1 MGKKFSKVTT
11 SHWGAFNVFVEKNKI
26 IKTEPFEADPAPP
39 QISELVPKAVHHSKR
54 IDQPYVRKG
63 WIDKD
68 PDKLRGNDEYI
79 PLPWEDALDLAAKEI
94 TRVKTDFGN
103 GAIFGGSYG
112 WASAGR
118 VDH

>member
-11 SHWGAFNVFVEKNKI
+11 SHWGAFNVFVENGKI
-26 IKTEPFEADPAPP
+26 IKTEPFDADPAPP

-68 PDKLRGNDEYI
+68 P
-79 PLPWEDALDLAAKEI
+79 
-94 TRVKTDFGN
+94 
-103 GAIFGGSYG
+103 GSL
-112 WASAGR
+112 SIQPFLT
-118 VDH
+118 

>member
-11 SHWGAFNVFVEKNKI
+11 SHWGAFNVFVENDKI

-68 PDKLRGNDEYI
+68 PGSCLLYTSPSPRDKRQSRM
-79 PLPWEDALDLAAKEI
+79 P
-94 TRVKTDFGN
+94 
-103 GAIFGGSYG
+103 S
-112 WASAGR
+112 SA
-118 VDH
+118 